1 MLGIIGGSG
10 FYSMEGLEG
19 LEAHNVGT
27 PFGNPSS
34 PVMIGR
40 IGSNPVAFMAR
51 HGEKHQFTPTEV
63 NYRANIWA
71 LKTVGVD
78 HAVSVSAVGSL
89 DKNLEPSHLAIA
101 SQYIDFTKGKREPS
115 FFGNGIVAH
124 ISTAEPTCPVLSA
137 AINKCCIEKKLPVHT
152 GVTYAC
158 VEGPRLGTR
167 AESFFLRN
175 SGAHIVGMT
184 NVPEAFLAR
193 EAQICYTTLAVVT
206 DYDCWLED
214 PEKHASVDK
223 IIALYKENIEKVQD
237 VLRIL
242 ATRSHDSSN
251 CNCQKSLD
259 GAVVSSEDELSSKEK
274 AILSFLRAKS

>member
-1 MLGIIGGSG
+1 MLGVIGGSG

-19 LEAHNVGT
+19 LEAHNVET

-40 IGSNPVAFMAR
+40 IGSSPVVFIAR

-71 LKTVGVD
+71 LKAVGVS

-89 DKNLEPSHLAIA
+89 VKDLEPSHLAIT
-101 SQYIDFTKGKREPS
+101 SQYIDFTKGKREAS
-115 FFGNGIVAH
+115 FFGNGVVAH

-137 AINKCCIEKKLPVHT
+137 AINKCCLEKNLPVHA

-167 AESFFLRN
+167 AESFFLKN
-175 SGAHIVGMT
+175 SGAHVVGMT

-193 EAQICYTTLAVVT
+193 EAQLCYTTLAVVT

-214 PEKHASVDK
+214 PEEHASVDK
-223 IIALYKENIEKVQD
+223 IIALYKENIKKFQD
-237 VLRIL
+237 IL
-242 ATRSHDSSN
+242 ITLAARPHGSSN

-259 GAVVSSEDELSSKEK
+259 GAVVSSEEGLSLEAK
-274 AILSFLRAKS
+274 AILNFLRAKS